1 MEYFQLQGRLG
12 LFEPVHSSSRRVSK
26 NQSSLVLGIIVLVH
40 AVLILLVLNEKVRP
54 REIFP
59 FERIIQLVQLQ
70 PEKNISISEPEKP
83 IVDVKTSVTSL
94 TAPALSFKDSNNS
107 KLDLSLPQ
115 SDSLYELP
123 DGTEGQ
129 YKDVFDPKLRKKL
142 QEAHANRKPKKQNTI
157 NTWETSGGTTL
168 VDMGDGECI
177 ASMPKVDSRQRGT
190 NWSMLRVKCGKT
202 DSEKMMDNV
211 TADLEARKH
220 PLNKKGQQ

>member
-1 MEYFQLQGRLG
+1 MESFCFQERFDSLIRI
-12 LFEPVHSSSRRVSK
+12 HIRSSSKSPLQRNSPK
-26 NQSSLVLGIIVLVH
+26 
-40 AVLILLVLNEKVRP
+40 VLIVIILAHVFLIFIILNTKSK
-54 REIFP
+54 
-59 FERIIQLVQLQ
+59 QLKDLPSETVMQ
-70 PEKNISISEPEKP
+70 ISEVKIQNNFSAFVPEIPDLNTGIKSF
-83 IVDVKTSVTSL
+83 DLSL
-94 TAPALSFKDSNNS
+94 PDIKFNEAPRGP
-107 KLDLSLPQ
+107 LDLSLPKI
-115 SDSLYELP
+115 SDSYELP
-123 DGTEGQ
+123 DATSEL

-220 PLNKKGQQ
+220 PLKKSE